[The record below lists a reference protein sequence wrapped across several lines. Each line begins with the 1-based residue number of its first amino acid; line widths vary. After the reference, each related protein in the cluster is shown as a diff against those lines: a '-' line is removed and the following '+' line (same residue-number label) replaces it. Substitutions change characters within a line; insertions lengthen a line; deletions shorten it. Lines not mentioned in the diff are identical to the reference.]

1 MGNLDGKHKLPSSHH
16 INILQEVVDISLV
29 RQSLVRSYT
38 RSFNGFA
45 AYLTPQEQEKLAGK
59 FYFLLH
65 FSQNVTLF
73 ILNNYDFSFQN

>member
-1 MGNLDGKHKLPSSHH
+1 MGNLDRKHESTSSHH
-16 INILQEVVDISLV
+16 FNILQDVVDISFV

-59 FYFLLH
+59 FPFF
-65 FSQNVTLF
+65 FSIIFIFWLQLTLF
-73 ILNNYDFSFQN
+73 ILYS